1 MVAATATGE
10 AGAAGEAGEAGAEG
24 ATGAKGA
31 AGGDR
36 SDGGEEE
43 RPAGMTEGEGE
54 RGPSRTE
61 DATAPNIVMS
71 PS

>member
-10 AGAAGEAGEAGAEG
+10 AGAAGEAGAEG

-43 RPAGMTEGEGE
+43 GPAGMTEGEGE